1 MVAVSDT
8 KRTAEFLISEANGYR
23 SREERTAALGGTALV
38 AGTLLGRL
46 SAGGNYVPY
55 VAGAAT
61 GAEIVSG
68 ILFQSGVG
76 TALQTIIVRDAEVNL
91 AAITYTGVEATVTA
105 GLNALGIAVRKE

>member
-8 KRTAEFLISEANGYR
+8 KRTAEFLVSEANGYR
-23 SREERTAALGGTALV
+23 SREERNAALGGTVLP

-46 SAGGNYVPY
+46 TAGGNYVPY

-68 ILFQSGVG
+68 ILFEGASG
-76 TALQTIIVRDAEVNL
+76 TALRTIIVRDAEVNL
-91 AAITYTGVEATVTA
+91 NHITYTGVEATITA
-105 GLNALGIAVRKE
+105 GLNAIGIAVRKE